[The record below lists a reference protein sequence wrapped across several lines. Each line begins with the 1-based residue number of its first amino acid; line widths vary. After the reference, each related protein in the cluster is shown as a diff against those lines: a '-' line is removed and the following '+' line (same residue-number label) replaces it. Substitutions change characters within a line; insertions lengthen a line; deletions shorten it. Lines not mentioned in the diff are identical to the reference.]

1 MKLGYSWKYGPF
13 ELLTITAKNGWNA
26 VIKNA
31 DLMHIPL
38 PQYLANKEYQ
48 KIDKQKFNSHKDIL
62 QESQIVLENSSAKLI
77 LYQDVL
83 IFVIT
88 TKMNCLNHEVFY
100 LLQEAASKAEN
111 DGKNLYIYPQGN
123 NFSAGADLKLLLSY
137 IEDKNFHDLEN
148 LLKLGQQ
155 TMLHLKYS
163 SVHVISLWSWC
174 VALGVGLVPGWGG
187 VTAMFAR
194 SNGNKTKLIRNISNI
209 IEKNKT
215 SSADYFKADYDVE
228 NMHVNM
234 NKHYILEEA
243 LKLNLPKKIVPIP
256 HKITYNSCNWLLISD
271 KFMPFAYKD
280 IIFCS
285 NPSILVCFFET
296 ISGSNLP
303 CLSLGIFSSIEPFSL
318 IRFLLKLPFLAFSV
332 PALSYLL

>member
-13 ELLTITAKNGWNA
+13 ELLTIAAKNGWNS

-48 KIDKQKFNSHKDIL
+48 KIDKQKFNSHKDIV

-88 TKMNCLNHEVFY
+88 IKMNCLNHEVFY

-174 VALGVGLVPGWGG
+174 GTW
-187 VTAMFAR
+187 R
-194 SNGNKTKLIRNISNI
+194 WI
-209 IEKNKT
+209 
-215 SSADYFKADYDVE
+215 
-228 NMHVNM
+228 
-234 NKHYILEEA
+234 
-243 LKLNLPKKIVPIP
+243 
-256 HKITYNSCNWLLISD
+256 
-271 KFMPFAYKD
+271 
-280 IIFCS
+280 
-285 NPSILVCFFET
+285 
-296 ISGSNLP
+296 
-303 CLSLGIFSSIEPFSL
+303 
-318 IRFLLKLPFLAFSV
+318 
-332 PALSYLL
+332 

>member
-1 MKLGYSWKYGPF
+1 
-13 ELLTITAKNGWNA
+13 
-26 VIKNA
+26 
-31 DLMHIPL
+31 MHIPL

-48 KIDKQKFNSHKDIL
+48 KIDKQKFNSHKDLL

-174 VALGVGLVPGWGG
+174 VALGVGLIPGWGG

-256 HKITYNSCNWLLISD
+256 HKITLPKINLATAIDTSKITIYKIRYLANFKILLIHIM
-271 KFMPFAYKD
+271 KQMK
-280 IIFCS
+280 
-285 NPSILVCFFET
+285 
-296 ISGSNLP
+296 
-303 CLSLGIFSSIEPFSL
+303 
-318 IRFLLKLPFLAFSV
+318 K
-332 PALSYLL
+332 SYLPMNRKYF

>member
-1 MKLGYSWKYGPF
+1 MTDNIYDIDAAMKLGYSWKYGPF

-174 VALGVGLVPGWGG
+174 VALGVGLIPRWGG

-256 HKITYNSCNWLLISD
+256 HKITLPKINLATAIDTSKITIYKIRYLANFKILLIHIM
-271 KFMPFAYKD
+271 KQMK
-280 IIFCS
+280 
-285 NPSILVCFFET
+285 
-296 ISGSNLP
+296 
-303 CLSLGIFSSIEPFSL
+303 
-318 IRFLLKLPFLAFSV
+318 K
-332 PALSYLL
+332 SYLPMSRKYF

>member
-1 MKLGYSWKYGPF
+1 MNY
-13 ELLTITAKNGWNA
+13 LTIAAKNGWNS

-31 DLMHIPL
+31 DLIHIPL
-38 PQYLANKEYQ
+38 PQYLANKEYR

-88 TKMNCLNHEVFY
+88 IKMNCLNHEVFY

-155 TMLHLKYS
+155 TMLHFIPLYMLL
-163 SVHVISLWSWC
+163 VCGLG
-174 VALGVGLVPGWGG
+174 VALGGGYELLLHSSFIIGTQELNAVLVERGVGLIPGWGG
-187 VTAMFAR
+187 VTEMFA
-194 SNGNKTKLIRNISNI
+194 
-209 IEKNKT
+209 
-215 SSADYFKADYDVE
+215 
-228 NMHVNM
+228 
-234 NKHYILEEA
+234 
-243 LKLNLPKKIVPIP
+243 
-256 HKITYNSCNWLLISD
+256 
-271 KFMPFAYKD
+271 
-280 IIFCS
+280 
-285 NPSILVCFFET
+285 
-296 ISGSNLP
+296 
-303 CLSLGIFSSIEPFSL
+303 
-318 IRFLLKLPFLAFSV
+318 
-332 PALSYLL
+332 